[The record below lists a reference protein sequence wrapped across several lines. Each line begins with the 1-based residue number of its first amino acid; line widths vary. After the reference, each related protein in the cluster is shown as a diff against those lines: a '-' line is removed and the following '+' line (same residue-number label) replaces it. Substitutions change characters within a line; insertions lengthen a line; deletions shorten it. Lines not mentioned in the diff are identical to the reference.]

1 MKKLPETVTSSELI
15 KALIDSC
22 IDRETEDHLYV
33 AGKLYAAD
41 WYKRAYGSED
51 PPHLKEHI
59 AKMQSL
65 NLYTTWDY
73 TDDELDAIDAMLQHS
88 SDFEKSYSQLKV
100 IESKYAVKDKVNKIV
115 YETPQFIYARIAM
128 SVWEKEPN
136 RLNHISNYIYDLTND
151 HLNLPSPNLEF
162 IGTPKKTATSCC
174 VYQAHDTSKSIA
186 ASSHITDLMTV
197 ASAGLGNILRIRSIG
212 DGFDRNRGTHLGKLP
227 YLKSHQSL
235 AKQNKQGSRGGALT
249 TYFTCFDPE
258 LFDLIRARN
267 PTTSPEKKVDE
278 IDYAIIYNPLFAKKV
293 AANEDW
299 LLISIKDAPDLEK
312 AFFSQ
317 DESLFETIFN
327 KYMQDLTCKKTVV
340 KAREIALA
348 FLSQE
353 YETGRFYDINIVEI
367 NRHTPFIEPIYTS
380 NLCVAPETT
389 ILTKNGHE
397 VISELENQQ
406 VTIWNGSEWSD
417 VTVVKTGTNQKLLTV
432 TTNNGYS
439 LDCTPYHKFYIFN
452 GYGKPYLEV
461 RAHELKQGDKL
472 LEYIEPITNQVISLL
487 IESVIDYG
495 RVDDTYCVNE
505 PKRHL
510 AVFNGILTGQCL
522 EILLATKG
530 YHSVKELYEEKSS
543 EYLYITL
550 DNDLEICFKD
560 PEELVPNRDIR
571 VSELLIGDEL
581 IYKGIKYTITDICTK
596 NLTALCN
603 IAAIN
608 LNKDYDDKHYYRLA
622 YSALMTIRYVILN
635 TEYLFPNIGYTA
647 KAYMSAGV
655 GLMNYAYELAKNNL
669 YYSSPLSKKH
679 THFIAERHAY
689 MLYKASVEIAKQYGK
704 FQYYDKFK
712 YKDGYLII
720 DSYNKNVDSIVDY
733 EYKYDWSE
741 LRSQVKEHGLAFSVN
756 VALMPGETS
765 SQKSG
770 AVNSIYPIR
779 NTVVVK
785 TDGTNKTVTIV
796 PYADTLQ
803 YHYELAWD
811 IPYKDVVDHYAIF
824 QKYTD
829 QGISADYYHD
839 FTNED
844 PSNLL
849 TDRKMLQ
856 DFIYRVKMGVK
867 TKYYTNPKTMKFNEP
882 LEGGC
887 GGGGCTI

>member
-51 PPHLKEHI
+51 PPYLKEHI
-59 AKMQSL
+59 ARLQKL
-65 NLYTTWDY
+65 NLCAYWNY
-73 TDDELDAIDAMLQHS
+73 SEEELDLIDSMLQHS

-174 VYQAHDTSKSIA
+174 LYQANDTSKSIA

-278 IDYAIIYNPLFAKKV
+278 IDYAIIYNPLFVKKV

-299 LLISIKDAPDLEK
+299 FLISIKDAPDLEK

-317 DESLFETIFN
+317 DEVLFETLFN

-380 NLCVAPETT
+380 NL
-389 ILTKNGHE
+389 
-397 VISELENQQ
+397 
-406 VTIWNGSEWSD
+406 
-417 VTVVKTGTNQKLLTV
+417 
-432 TTNNGYS
+432 
-439 LDCTPYHKFYIFN
+439 
-452 GYGKPYLEV
+452 
-461 RAHELKQGDKL
+461 
-472 LEYIEPITNQVISLL
+472 
-487 IESVIDYG
+487 
-495 RVDDTYCVNE
+495 
-505 PKRHL
+505 
-510 AVFNGILTGQCL
+510 CL

-581 IYKGIKYTITDICTK
+581 IYKGNKYTITDICTK

-741 LRSQVKEHGLAFSVN
+741 LRSQVKEHGLAFSVT